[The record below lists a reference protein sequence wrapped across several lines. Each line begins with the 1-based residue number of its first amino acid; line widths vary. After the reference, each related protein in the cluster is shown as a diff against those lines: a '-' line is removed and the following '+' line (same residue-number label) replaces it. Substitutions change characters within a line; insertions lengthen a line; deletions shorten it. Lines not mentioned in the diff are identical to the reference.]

1 MDLRQLKSFLA
12 VLESPTMTRAA
23 ENLHLSTA
31 AVSLQL
37 QSLASEL
44 GVELFVRSG
53 RKLTPT
59 PAAHRLAEHAKA
71 VSLRL
76 NQIKQDFS
84 NDAFSDS
91 RPFHFATG
99 ATTLIYRLARPF
111 RMLRKRYPRL
121 DLHVTVLATEEIVA
135 GLNERQFDLGLISLP
150 VRNDSLRIIPLFD
163 EELLV
168 VRPSATRVRGHH
180 IGVIRREE
188 LDGAPFLLY
197 PKQSNMRTMID
208 RFLDDLGLHRRVIME
223 ASDTEAIKGL
233 VESGFGYSILP
244 QYALR
249 EPARFFQT
257 LRVAG
262 HRLVRNQAAA
272 MPLTAHPRALTE
284 SVALFL
290 REVLDDQA

>member
-1 MDLRQLKSFLA
+1 MELRQLESLLA

-23 ENLHLSTA
+23 EGLHLSPA
-31 AVSLQL
+31 AVSIQL

-44 GVELFVRSG
+44 GVDLFVRSG

-59 PAAHRLAEHAKA
+59 PAAHRLAEHAKTLTRQ
-71 VSLRL
+71 LR
-76 NQIKQDFS
+76 QIKEEFS
-84 NDAFSDS
+84 SDAFSDA

-135 GLNERQFDLGLISLP
+135 GLIERQFDLGLISLP
-150 VRNDSLRIIPLFD
+150 VRNDSLRIVPLFD

-180 IGVIRREE
+180 VGTIRPQE
-188 LDGAPFLLY
+188 LDGASLLLY

-208 RFLDDLGLHRRVIME
+208 RFLDDLGLKRRVIME

-233 VESGFGYSILP
+233 VESGFGSSILP
-244 QYALR
+244 EYALK
-249 EPARFFQT
+249 ESTRFFQT
-257 LRVAG
+257 FRVAG
-262 HRLVRNQAAA
+262 HPLVRSQALA
-272 MPLTAHPRALTE
+272 MPITAHPRALTD
-284 SVALFL
+284 SIATFL
-290 REVLDDQA
+290 KEVLDDHG

>member
-71 VSLRL
+71 VTLRL
-76 NQIKQDFS
+76 NQITQDFS

-150 VRNDSLRIIPLFD
+150 VRNDSLRIIPLFE

-262 HRLVRNQAAA
+262 HRLVRSQAAA